1 MNKLPFVCETTSWP
15 YPTVCFMF
23 TDVAFITVISY
34 IRCMNDAR
42 YFTHPRQQWQR
53 RYEALR
59 SSFVERLPASV
70 VADRFN
76 YSPTYVNLLRH
87 LFVSGKIDFSEP
99 VPEGLSS
106 RHKVSAQ
113 ARQKIRQYRDGGM
126 SAGEIAQCLSEEDTD
141 LSVRTVERV
150 LREEGFP
157 RLPRRS
163 RLKIGMTVKGTMVP
177 DTSHSINLGDI
188 GDQTY
193 TSEHAGL
200 FLFAPFLAQL
210 DIDRVIDNAGIPGNK
225 VISAKNYLHS
235 FLALKLVGT
244 ERYGHVGKHAFDP
257 VMGLFAGL
265 NVLPKVTAMSTYSH
279 SLDEVHILRLQRE
292 FVEQGKRLGLYDGK
306 FVNLD
311 FHTIPHYG
319 EESVLEKH
327 WAGARGRTMKG
338 ALTLFAQDA
347 ESKLM
352 LYTAADI
359 QRSEADGQV
368 LSFLAFWKKVYRG
381 VDPTLVFD
389 SKFTGYS
396 QLSKLNQQDIKFI
409 TLRRRGEQLV
419 SSIDKI
425 NDWKRIHIPHPKR
438 KFPDPLVHDS
448 TIQLRNYE
456 GLVRQVIVRGNGR
469 EKPTFLITNDM
480 DLPLDLLVGNYA
492 RRWRVETG
500 IAEAVKFF
508 HLNALS
514 SSILIKVHF
523 DVCLTMIADTLYSM
537 LARKLRGFEQCD
549 AQTIY
554 RHFIQGKGNVTIKN
568 NEIFV
573 AYPRRAHNPIL
584 RAVPWEKLPA
594 QPPCFPDAKLS
605 FTFA

>member
-1 MNKLPFVCETTSWP
+1 ML
-15 YPTVCFMF
+15 
-23 TDVAFITVISY
+23 TDMAFITVMSY
-34 IRCMNDAR
+34 IGCMNDTR
-42 YFTHPRQQWQR
+42 FFTHPRQQWQR

-59 SSFVERLPASV
+59 SSFVERLPARV

-76 YSPTYVNLLRH
+76 YSPAYVNLLRH
-87 LFVSGKIDFSEP
+87 LFVTGKVDFSEP

-106 RHKVSAQ
+106 RHRVGAQ
-113 ARQKIRQYRDGGM
+113 ARGKIRQYREGGM
-126 SAGEIAQCLSEEDTD
+126 SAGEIAQCLSEEETD

-157 RLPRRS
+157 KLPRRS
-163 RLKIGMTVKGTMVP
+163 RLKIGMTVKGTTVP
-177 DTSHSINLGDI
+177 DASHSINLGNVVDRAYI
-188 GDQTY
+188 
-193 TSEHAGL
+193 SEHAGL
-200 FLFAPFLAQL
+200 FLFAPFPAQL
-210 DIDRVIDNAGIPGNK
+210 DIDRVIAKAGIPGNK

-279 SLDEVHILRLQRE
+279 SLDEVHILRLQQT
-292 FVEQGKRLGLYDGK
+292 FIEQGKRLGLYDGK

-347 ESKLM
+347 ESKLV

-359 QRSEADGQV
+359 QRSEADDQV
-368 LSFLAFWKKVYRG
+368 LSFLAFWKKVCRG

-409 TLRRRGEQLV
+409 TLRRRGEQLIN
-419 SSIDKI
+419 SIDKI
-425 NDWKRIHIPHPKR
+425 DDWKRIHIPHPKR
-438 KFPDPLVHDS
+438 KFPDPLVHES

-480 DLPLDLLVGNYA
+480 DLSLELLVGHYA

-537 LARKLRGFEQCD
+537 LARKLRGFEHCD

-554 RHFIQGKGNVTIKN
+554 RHFVQGKGTVTIKN
-568 NEIFV
+568 NEIAV
-573 AYPRRAHNPIL
+573 AFPRRAHNPIL

-594 QPPCFPDAKLS
+594 QHPCYPGASLS

>member
-1 MNKLPFVCETTSWP
+1 
-15 YPTVCFMF
+15 
-23 TDVAFITVISY
+23 
-34 IRCMNDAR
+34 
-42 YFTHPRQQWQR
+42 
-53 RYEALR
+53 
-59 SSFVERLPASV
+59 
-70 VADRFN
+70 
-76 YSPTYVNLLRH
+76 
-87 LFVSGKIDFSEP
+87 
-99 VPEGLSS
+99 
-106 RHKVSAQ
+106 
-113 ARQKIRQYRDGGM
+113 M
-126 SAGEIAQCLSEEDTD
+126 SAGEIAQCLSEEETE

-157 RLPRRS
+157 KLPRRS
-163 RLKIGMTVKGTMVP
+163 RLKIGMTVKGTTVP
-177 DTSHSINLGDI
+177 DASHAISLGDVV
-188 GDQTY
+188 DQTY

-210 DIDRVIDNAGIPGNK
+210 DIDRVIAAAGLPGSK

-244 ERYGHVGKHAFDP
+244 ERYGHVGRHAFDP
-257 VMGLFAGL
+257 AMGLFAGL

-279 SLDEVHILRLQRE
+279 SLDEVHILRLQQT

-327 WAGARGRTMKG
+327 WAGARGKAMKG

-347 ESKLM
+347 ESKLV

-359 QRSEADGQV
+359 QRAEADDQV
-368 LSFLAFWKKVYRG
+368 LSFLAFWRNVYRG
-381 VDPTLVFD
+381 VKPTLVFD

-396 QLSKLNQQDIKFI
+396 QLSKLNQQGIKFI
-409 TLRRRGEQLV
+409 TLRRRGEQLIG
-419 SSIDKI
+419 SIDKI
-425 NDWKRIHIPHPKR
+425 TDWKRIHIPHPKR
-438 KFPDPLVHDS
+438 KFPDPLVHES

-456 GLVRQVIVRGNGR
+456 GLVRQVIVRGNGH
-469 EKPTFLITNDM
+469 EKPAFLITNDF
-480 DLPLDLLVGNYA
+480 DLPLELLVGNYA

-523 DVCLTMIADTLYSM
+523 DVCMTMIADTLYSM
-537 LARKLRGFEQCD
+537 LARKLRGFEHCD

-554 RHFIQGKGNVTIKN
+554 RHFIQGKGTVTVKPG
-568 NEIFV
+568 EIAV

-584 RAVPWEKLPA
+584 RGVPWEKLPA
-594 QPPCFPDAKLS
+594 RHPCYPDARLS

>member
-1 MNKLPFVCETTSWP
+1 
-15 YPTVCFMF
+15 
-23 TDVAFITVISY
+23 
-34 IRCMNDAR
+34 
-42 YFTHPRQQWQR
+42 
-53 RYEALR
+53 
-59 SSFVERLPASV
+59 
-70 VADRFN
+70 
-76 YSPTYVNLLRH
+76 
-87 LFVSGKIDFSEP
+87 
-99 VPEGLSS
+99 
-106 RHKVSAQ
+106 
-113 ARQKIRQYRDGGM
+113 
-126 SAGEIAQCLSEEDTD
+126 
-141 LSVRTVERV
+141 
-150 LREEGFP
+150 
-157 RLPRRS
+157 
-163 RLKIGMTVKGTMVP
+163 
-177 DTSHSINLGDI
+177 
-188 GDQTY
+188 
-193 TSEHAGL
+193 
-200 FLFAPFLAQL
+200 
-210 DIDRVIDNAGIPGNK
+210 
-225 VISAKNYLHS
+225 
-235 FLALKLVGT
+235 
-244 ERYGHVGKHAFDP
+244 
-257 VMGLFAGL
+257 MGLFAGL

-347 ESKLM
+347 ESKLL

-359 QRSEADGQV
+359 QKSEADDQV
-368 LSFLAFWKKVYRG
+368 LSFLTFWKKVYRG

-396 QLSKLNQQDIKFI
+396 QLSKLNQQEIKFI

-425 NDWKRIHIPHPKR
+425 DDWKRIHIPHPKR
-438 KFPDPLVHDS
+438 KFPDPLVHES

-480 DLPLDLLVGNYA
+480 DQPLDLLVGNYA

-554 RHFIQGKGNVTIKN
+554 RHFIQGKGTVTIKSD
-568 NEIFV
+568 EISV

-594 QPPCFPDAKLS
+594 QHPCFPDAKLS